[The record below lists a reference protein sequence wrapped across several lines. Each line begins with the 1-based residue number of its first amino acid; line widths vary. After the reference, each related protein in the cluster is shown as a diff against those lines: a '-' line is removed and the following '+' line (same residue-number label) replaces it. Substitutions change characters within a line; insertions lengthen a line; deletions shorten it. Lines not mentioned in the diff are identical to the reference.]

1 MFSAFVNY
9 AVITDQNVT
18 LSFHI

>member
-1 MFSAFVNY
+1 MFAEFVNY

-18 LSFHI
+18 LYFRI